1 MKGQWTKGLHD
12 AFIVCFE
19 PCARQGKN
27 VVIGQKGGDKM
38 TNEQK
43 TKIISL
49 RKQGNSLAEIASKL
63 GLPIGTVKSFC
74 SRNHPVAETALDVE
88 SLPSQ
93 TSAEGAKCKKCGA
106 PLEQRPHH
114 RQKLFCSDKCR
125 LSWWHDNRHL
135 AKGATEKTCPV
146 CGSSF
151 TAGAERKYC
160 SHSCY
165 IKAKYAPSPVTR
177 TKAEHL
183 GKGVKPRC
191 S

>member
-1 MKGQWTKGLHD
+1 
-12 AFIVCFE
+12 
-19 PCARQGKN
+19 
-27 VVIGQKGGDKM
+27 M

-43 TKIISL
+43 SQIIYL
-49 RKQGNSLAEIASKL
+49 RKRGSSLAEVADRL

-93 TSAEGAKCKKCGA
+93 PSAEGAKCKKCGA
-106 PLEQRPHH
+106 PLEQRQHH
-114 RQKLFCSDKCR
+114 RQKLFCSDRCR

-135 AKGATEKTCPV
+135 AKGTTEKTCPV

-165 IKAKYAPSPVTR
+165 ITGRYRPTEALEGLQRYDKRPI
-177 TKAEHL
+177 
-183 GKGVKPRC
+183 
-191 S
+191 